1 MEGLASAGLRWLF
14 GPPEE
19 ATGGETDVCWMWEE
33 EEDQTVDVTEVEE
46 LLDVFKSWNKCKHT

>member
-1 MEGLASAGLRWLF
+1 MNNCLFELMEELASAGLRRLF

-46 LLDVFKSWNKCKHT
+46 L